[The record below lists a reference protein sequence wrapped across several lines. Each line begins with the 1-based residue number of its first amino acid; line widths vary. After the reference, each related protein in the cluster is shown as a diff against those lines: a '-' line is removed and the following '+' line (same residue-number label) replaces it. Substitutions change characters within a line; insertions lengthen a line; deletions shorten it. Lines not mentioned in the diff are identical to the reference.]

1 MPDPEPADAPRTGP
15 GPADREAPLPDAAI
29 IIPHYNDMDRL
40 LRCLAALVPQLRSSV
55 ELVIVDNGSTD
66 SLAPLAAAHPGLRV
80 VTEPEKGAAAARNR
94 GVRDTTAPWLFFLDA
109 DCVPAPD
116 WLDRALG
123 HARAGAAA
131 ARADPIADL
140 IAGRVDVFDES
151 PGPRSG
157 AEAFETVFAFRCRDY
172 VEKEGFS
179 VTANL
184 LTRRAVFLATGAF
197 VNGLPEDKEWCLR
210 ARARGFAI
218 AYDDALAVAHPTRRD
233 WTALRRKWRRLS
245 QEAHALHRLQGGGG
259 GAWALRAGA
268 VLASGPAHLPQ
279 MLRAPLTPGERRRGA
294 ATLLRLRAV
303 RAVWMARQ
311 ALGLPI

>member
-1 MPDPEPADAPRTGP
+1 MPDPEPADAGS
-15 GPADREAPLPDAAI
+15 GPAHPEAPPPEAAI
-29 IIPHYNDMDRL
+29 IIPHYNDVDRL
-40 LRCLAALVPQLRSSV
+40 LRCLAALVPQLRPAV

-109 DCVPAPD
+109 DCVPAAD

-123 HARAGAAA
+123 HARVGEAAA
-131 ARADPIADL
+131 QADL

-184 LTRRAVFLATGAF
+184 LTRRAVFLATGDF

-233 WTALRRKWRRLS
+233 WPALRRKWRRLS
-245 QEAHALHRLQGGGG
+245 QEAHALHRLQGGGA

-268 VLASGPAHLPQ
+268 VLASGFAHLPQ
-279 MLRAPLTPGERRRGA
+279 MLRAPLAPGERRRGA

-303 RAVWMARQ
+303 RAGWMARQ